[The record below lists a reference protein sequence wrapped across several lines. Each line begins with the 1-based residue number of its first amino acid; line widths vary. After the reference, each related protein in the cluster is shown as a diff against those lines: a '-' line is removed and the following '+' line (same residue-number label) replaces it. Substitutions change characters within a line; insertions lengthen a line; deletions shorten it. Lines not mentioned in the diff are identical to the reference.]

1 MAKKNPVKPAEKPI
15 LKPGNV
21 QKSEKTKKAEK
32 ETKPANE
39 KKPGKEAKSEKER
52 KPAQKRRRLLPALQ
66 KRARPEPE
74 TTSIPATPNTPVL
87 KFVIFIIDWKAAR
100 YISEIFEENHVR
112 FHFICKGRGTASSE
126 VLDLLGI
133 GASEKAVVLCLEQDV
148 MISILIREVN
158 RGLGLYNPG
167 AGIAF
172 TIPLSGINKP
182 ILQVFKDSIH
192 KHISGKTNAKNEKQI
207 APGRE
212 EKMSGEKKFDLIV
225 IVVNQG
231 YSDELMALAR
241 DAGATGGTIVNARGL
256 VHKGPVKF
264 FGISVQDEKEIITI
278 LAGRDKKV
286 AIMHAVS
293 KAYGINSKA
302 KGIVFSLPAENVT
315 GLSQS

>member
-1 MAKKNPVKPAEKPI
+1 MAEKNPLKPAKP
-15 LKPGNV
+15 
-21 QKSEKTKKAEK
+21 A
-32 ETKPANE
+32 TKPA
-39 KKPGKEAKSEKER
+39 A
-52 KPAQKRRRLLPALQ
+52 KPAGKQQPEKTQKPAKKRLLPMLRKQ
-66 KRARPEPE
+66 ARPEPE
-74 TTSIPATPNTPVL
+74 TTGVPASPNTPVL
-87 KFVIFIIDWKAAR
+87 KFVIFIIDWKASR

-133 GASEKAVVLCLEQDV
+133 GASEKAIVLCLEQDA

-158 RGLGLYNPG
+158 RGLGLYNHG

-172 TIPLSGINKP
+172 TVPLSGINKP

-192 KHISGKTNAKNEKQI
+192 KHISGKTELKKEKQK
-207 APGRE
+207 PDRE
-212 EKMSGEKKFDLIV
+212 EKMSAEKKFDLIV
-225 IVVNQG
+225 IVVDQG

-315 GLSQS
+315 GLRQA

>member
-1 MAKKNPVKPAEKPI
+1 MAEKNPLKPAKTAAKPARKQQPEKAQKPAKK
-15 LKPGNV
+15 
-21 QKSEKTKKAEK
+21 
-32 ETKPANE
+32 
-39 KKPGKEAKSEKER
+39 
-52 KPAQKRRRLLPALQ
+52 RLLPMLRKQ
-66 KRARPEPE
+66 ARPEPE
-74 TTSIPATPNTPVL
+74 TTGVPASPNTPVL
-87 KFVIFIIDWKAAR
+87 KFVIFIIDWKASR

-133 GASEKAVVLCLEQDV
+133 GASEKAIVLCLEQDA

-172 TIPLSGINKP
+172 TVPLSGINKP
-182 ILQVFKDSIH
+182 ILRVFKDSIH
-192 KHISGKTNAKNEKQI
+192 KHISGKTELKKEKQK
-207 APGRE
+207 PDRE
-212 EKMSGEKKFDLIV
+212 EKMSAEKKFDLIV
-225 IVVNQG
+225 IVVDQG

>member
-1 MAKKNPVKPAEKPI
+1 MADKNPADKNPAKKNLL
-15 LKPGNV
+15 LKT
-21 QKSEKTKKAEK
+21 EAKTA
-32 ETKPANE
+32 A
-39 KKPGKEAKSEKER
+39 KPGKEQKPEKKQ
-52 KPAQKRRRLLPALQ
+52 KPAKEQSKKPGRRLLPMLQ

-74 TTSIPATPNTPVL
+74 TIGVPASPDTPAL
-87 KFVIFIIDWKAAR
+87 KFVIFIIDWKASR

-133 GASEKAVVLCLEQDV
+133 GASDKAIVLCLEQDV
-148 MISILIREVN
+148 MVSLLIREVN

-172 TIPLSGINKP
+172 AIPLSGINKP
-182 ILQVFKDSIH
+182 ILRVFKDSIH
-192 KHISGKTNAKNEKQI
+192 KHISGKAEAKKEKQK
-207 APGRE
+207 PEE
-212 EKMSGEKKFDLIV
+212 EKMSAEKKFDLIV

-231 YSDELMALAR
+231 FSDELMALAR

-293 KAYGINSKA
+293 KAYGINTKA

>member
-1 MAKKNPVKPAEKPI
+1 MAEKIPADKHPIKSVKKTISRAAKTQKPEKTPKTEKIRKPEKEQEPAKKH
-15 LKPGNV
+15 
-21 QKSEKTKKAEK
+21 
-32 ETKPANE
+32 
-39 KKPGKEAKSEKER
+39 
-52 KPAQKRRRLLPALQ
+52 RRLLAALQ
-66 KRARPEPE
+66 KRTRPEPE
-74 TTSIPATPNTPVL
+74 TTGIPATPDTPAL
-87 KFVIFIIDWKAAR
+87 KFVIFIIDWKASR

-148 MISILIREVN
+148 MVSILIREVN
-158 RGLGLYNPG
+158 RGMGLYNPG

-172 TIPLSGINKP
+172 TVPLSGINKP

-192 KHISGKTNAKNEKQI
+192 KHISGKTDAKKEKQKG
-207 APGRE
+207 PDRE
-212 EKMSGEKKFDLIV
+212 EKMSVEKKFDLIV

-278 LAGRDKKV
+278 LTTRDKKV

-315 GLSQS
+315 GLSQP

>member
-1 MAKKNPVKPAEKPI
+1 MADKNPVDKNPVKPAGKTILRAAKTQKP
-15 LKPGNV
+15 
-21 QKSEKTKKAEK
+21 EKTQKTEKIRKPEK
-32 ETKPANE
+32 EQKPA
-39 KKPGKEAKSEKER
+39 K
-52 KPAQKRRRLLPALQ
+52 KRRRLLSALQ
-66 KRARPEPE
+66 KRPQIEPE
-74 TTSIPATPNTPVL
+74 TMGIPAAPDMPVL
-87 KFVIFIIDWKAAR
+87 KFVIFIIDWKASR

-148 MISILIREVN
+148 MVSILIREVN
-158 RGLGLYNPG
+158 RNIGLYNPG
-167 AGIAF
+167 TGIAF

-192 KHISGKTNAKNEKQI
+192 KHISGRVETKKEKQKTKD
-207 APGRE
+207 RE
-212 EKMSGEKKFDLIV
+212 EKMSAEKKFDLIV

-278 LAGRDKKV
+278 LTARDKKV
-286 AIMHAVS
+286 AIMHTVS

-315 GLSQS
+315 GLSQP